1 MLEFV
6 KFDFFF
12 FVEKIVKFDLEIYIL
27 YNERKNYEFDLVNVR
42 MPRGQFLSSLLLGN
56 QVSAEAEGACIGT
69 LLFVGK
75 SINYGR
81 FVAFSSK
88 EPESN

>member
-75 SINYGR
+75 SIYYGR
-81 FVAFSSK
+81 FAAFSSK